1 MTQVIHMMTMRC
13 VRGGCALGLAA
24 WVGMGTVACSEPDP
38 VTPPT
43 ARVVAS
49 DVPAIVIDGVFDD
62 WSAIGDGDALL
73 MADRDYIYAR
83 FLVEGEPA
91 AIQASSRTL
100 AVMLDIDADP
110 ATGRLR
116 TVDDLPMGVDI
127 EIAYSPR
134 EDDGSAGRGV
144 EVVRYDAD
152 GRAREGSH
160 DVAGAVLAPTY
171 ASRWYELRVERSAVD
186 RGVGIAAGEVRGAVG
201 QIGPS
206 GELEGWSVI
215 SSAMAPEPRGGT
227 AVAEVALPAK
237 PDGAVR
243 VVAWNVLRG
252 KPREMTGPF
261 ARVLDALDPDVV
273 LVQEWTVEEDKYL
286 RGWFNAL
293 VPTPTDVGVWS
304 AMMGEAWG
312 VGVVSPWPTQRVGGE
327 VYARGGDRATRVV
340 AGVVDSPAGRI
351 GVASVHLKCCGGA
364 NSREDRIRETE
375 AQAINAMLDAAWGDV
390 DVRVVA
396 GDMNLVG
403 TRGPLDTL
411 RRGLAGDGS
420 DLGIVRAE
428 VLGDGAI
435 YTWWEA
441 GNDFGPGRLDYV
453 LAGGATV
460 AQAFVLD
467 TSRLGPVSLAEAGLD
482 ASDTSAS
489 DHLPVVVDLV
499 PMSR

>member
-1 MTQVIHMMTMRC
+1 MMETRS
-13 VRGGCALGLAA
+13 VRRGVGLGLVCAA
-24 WVGMGTVACSEPDP
+24 LLAGCSEPPP
-38 VTPPT
+38 VSPPT

-49 DVPAIVIDGVFDD
+49 DVPAIVVDGVFDD
-62 WSAIGDGDALL
+62 WSAIGDGNALL

-100 AVMLDIDADP
+100 AVMLDVDADP
-110 ATGRLR
+110 ATGRAR
-116 TVDDLPMGVDI
+116 TVDDLPMGVDL

-152 GRAREGSH
+152 GGALRGSH

-171 ASRWYELRVERSAVD
+171 ASRWYELRVERSAIG
-186 RGVGIAAGEVRGAVG
+186 RGVGVAAGEVRGAVG
-201 QIGPS
+201 RIGPS
-206 GELEGWSVI
+206 GELEGWSAI
-215 SSAMAPEPRGGT
+215 SSTMAPEPRGGT

-237 PDGAVR
+237 PDGAIR
-243 VVAWNVLRG
+243 VVSWNVLRG

-273 LVQEWTVEEDKYL
+273 LVQEWTVEGDKYL

-293 VPTPTDVGVWS
+293 VPTPTDDGVWS
-304 AMMGEAWG
+304 ALMGEAWG
-312 VGVVSPWPTQRVGGE
+312 VGVVSPWPTERVGGE

-340 AGVVDSPAGRI
+340 GGVVESPAGRI

-375 AQAINAMLDAAWGDV
+375 AQAINSMLDAAWGDV

-396 GDMNLVG
+396 GDLNLVG
-403 TRGPLDTL
+403 TRGPMDTL
-411 RRGLAGDGS
+411 RRGLAADGS
-420 DLGIVRAE
+420 DLGVVRAE

-482 ASDTSAS
+482 AGDTSAS

-499 PMSR
+499 PMAR